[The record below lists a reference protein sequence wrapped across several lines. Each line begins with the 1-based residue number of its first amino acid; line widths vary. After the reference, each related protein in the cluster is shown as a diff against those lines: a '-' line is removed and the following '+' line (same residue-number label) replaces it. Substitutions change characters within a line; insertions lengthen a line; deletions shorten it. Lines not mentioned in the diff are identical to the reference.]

1 MMEILILIAGIWIG
15 WKVGTTVQ
23 LLSFRKVLE
32 ELGVNDSQLRKLAER
47 NGIKLPE
54 LDKPQESES
63 DLLVIEVRVEEIN
76 GIYYVYRKNDDQFL
90 CQGTDQQQLIDGI
103 HNRIGN
109 CRVVIDK
116 DEGAHLFKA

>member
-1 MMEILILIAGIWIG
+1 MMEILIMIAGIWIG

-32 ELGVNDSQLRKLAER
+32 ELGVEDSQLRKLAER

-54 LDKPQESES
+54 PDKPQESES

-90 CQGTDQQQLIDGI
+90 CQGTDRQQLIDGI
-103 HNRIGN
+103 HSRIGN